1 MNQQFLQMKKFI
13 FFTIFIFLIIFRIQA
28 QQAKYVFYFIGD
40 GMGLAHVAATEAYLA
55 ANENEMGFQK
65 LSFTDFPATGFTT
78 THAENRLITGSAAAG
93 TALATG
99 KKTTINTIGMN
110 GDRTRSLKTI
120 AEEARDNGFKVG
132 IISSVSID
140 HATPASFY
148 AHQPK
153 RNMYYEISLEMP
165 KSGFDFF
172 GGGGFADPFYN
183 NSDTVSVFSLAPQM
197 GYTFT
202 TTKKDFYDLDHTSGK
217 VIAAGTNIESSGAL
231 RYAIDQDDDDIPLED
246 FVEKGIELLDNE
258 NGFFIMCEE
267 GKIDWASHGNDGATV
282 IHNVLSLSKA
292 VEKAVAFYEE
302 HPGETLIVITADHE
316 TGGLALGWG
325 GTHYESDLKLLELQK
340 VSSSG
345 FVNIAD
351 SLMEIPENRNYG
363 FMMSLVEEY
372 FGLGGETGL
381 TLSPLELLMFSEA
394 YAALAGTSTKSADEP
409 GTDYGGYHEIAVTA
423 TRILNNRAGLS
434 WGTWSHTAI
443 PVPVFA
449 IGVGQEMFSGYY
461 DNTDIPKKIGK
472 LMGFG
477 EWSSG
482 EME

>member
-1 MNQQFLQMKKFI
+1 
-13 FFTIFIFLIIFRIQA
+13 
-28 QQAKYVFYFIGD
+28 
-40 GMGLAHVAATEAYLA
+40 
-55 ANENEMGFQK
+55 
-65 LSFTDFPATGFTT
+65 
-78 THAENRLITGSAAAG
+78 
-93 TALATG
+93 
-99 KKTTINTIGMN
+99 MN
-110 GDRTRSLKTI
+110 GDRTTPLKTI

-153 RNMYYEISLEMP
+153 RNMYYQISLELA

-172 GGGGFADPFYN
+172 GGGSFADPFYK

-197 GYTFT
+197 GYTIT
-202 TTKKDFYDLDHTSGK
+202 TTKKDFYDLRPTSGK
-217 VIAAGTNIESSGAL
+217 VIATGTNIESSGAL
-231 RYAIDQDDDDIPLED
+231 RYAIDQDDEDIPLED

-258 NGFFIMCEE
+258 KGFFIMCEE

-282 IHNVLSLSKA
+282 IYNVLSLSKA
-292 VEKAVAFYEE
+292 VEKAVGFYKK
-302 HPGETLIVITADHE
+302 HPDETLIVVTADHE
-316 TGGLALGWG
+316 TGGFALGWA

-340 VSSSG
+340 ISSSY
-345 FVNIAD
+345 FTKIAD
-351 SLMEIPENRNYG
+351 SLMTIPENQNYD

-381 TLSPLELLMFSEA
+381 PLSPTELKMFSEA
-394 YAALAGTSTKSADEP
+394 YAALSGTSTKSAEEL
-409 GTDYGGYHEIAVTA
+409 GIDYGGYHEIAVTA

-449 IGVGQEMFSGYY
+449 IGTGQEMFNGYY
-461 DNTDIPKKIGK
+461 DNTDIPKKIAK
-472 LMGFG
+472 IMGF
-477 EWSSG
+477 W